1 MCKCKKAIS
10 FILQEM
16 CNCMKAISFI
26 LQDQFRYEKKKYSL
40 FIIKY

>member
-26 LQDQFRYEKKKYSL
+26 LQDQFRYEKKKKLTLYN
-40 FIIKY
+40 